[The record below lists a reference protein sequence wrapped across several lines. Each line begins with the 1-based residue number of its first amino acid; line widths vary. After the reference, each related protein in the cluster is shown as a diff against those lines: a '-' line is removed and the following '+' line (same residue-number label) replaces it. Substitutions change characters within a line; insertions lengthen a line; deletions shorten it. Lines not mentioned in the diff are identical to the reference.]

1 MISRATEGFDDVFF
15 DATRDGVDRFGRET
29 RGFETRGVTLDVA
42 GVLGGCI
49 EAEQV
54 AACCAPLSAG
64 AVLLAGAIVVLGI
77 SSAGAWT
84 SGGSEDGGSSP
95 MLGFNGVRNG
105 DLNGFWSVFVASFS
119 RRRFACGV
127 DIFAGVWA
135 LVAAINSRSG
145 GW

>member
-1 MISRATEGFDDVFF
+1 MISRATEGFDGVFF
-15 DATRDGVDRFGRET
+15 DTTCDGVDRIGRET
-29 RGFETRGVTLDVA
+29 RGLEARGVTLDVA

-49 EAEQV
+49 EAAQV
-54 AACCAPLSAG
+54 AACCAPSSAG
-64 AVLLAGAIVVLGI
+64 AVLLAGTVVALGVL
-77 SSAGAWT
+77 SAGVWT
-84 SGGSEDGGSSP
+84 SGGSEDGESSL

-135 LVAAINSRSG
+135 LVSVVNSRSG

>member
-1 MISRATEGFDDVFF
+1 MISRATEGFDGAFF

-42 GVLGGCI
+42 VILGGCI
-49 EAEQV
+49 EAVQV

-64 AVLLAGAIVVLGI
+64 AVLAGAIVVLGL
-77 SSAGAWT
+77 SSAGVWI

-135 LVAAINSRSG
+135 LVATINSRG
-145 GW
+145 GVW